1 MTLCHF
7 IVPATLDITSSRYD
21 RLSENTE
28 TTTRSYLT
36 STGDYTTIAN
46 ETETYST
53 TTVGEV
59 STTIS
64 AIPLHPNVDEVSEPY
79 NLPSP
84 STTDIPA
91 PLTSQILPES
101 TTEFILSST
110 TQLPISSTT
119 KSKPTSST
127 KFSQPSTT
135 ESDFATNEAVTI
147 EKESATTP
155 ETYSV
160 SSTRSPEDDLK
171 FDLITEIVQEKILT
185 TTIQPVISTQ
195 RPTSAP
201 RIFTTPLS
209 PKKYIPPP
217 SPTEKQTMSANS
229 SRKATTSPKNVV
241 SYTVVPSSSVDRKNI
256 ANQWKPVHQV
266 VTVPVLIT
274 TPRVITNQL
283 SPKNA
288 QRYIYVKQ
296 SSKGAELL
304 QNEDDMKMQNR
315 YRYFPDSGEV
325 LCTCIL

>member
-7 IVPATLDITSSRYD
+7 IVPATLDITSSPYD

-36 STGDYTTIAN
+36 STEYYTTIAN

-135 ESDFATNEAVTI
+135 ESDFATDEAVTI

-155 ETYSV
+155 EMYSV
-160 SSTRSPEDDLK
+160 STTKSPEHDLR
-171 FDLITEIVQEKILT
+171 FDLITERVQEKILT

-195 RPTSAP
+195 RPTSTP

-217 SPTEKQTMSANS
+217 SPTENQTMSANT
-229 SRKATTSPKNVV
+229 SRDATKNPKNVV
-241 SYTVVPSSSVDRKNI
+241 SYTDVPSSSVDRKNI

-315 YRYFPDSGEV
+315 YRFFPDSGEV